1 MFLWRGI
8 SNSLPPICGSILG
21 FVGWRSLEC
30 EFEFHPLA
38 ICGLRL
44 GLFWVTF
51 FGANFDSIPPI
62 CGSHFDFCWVSVLR
76 SDFEFHP
83 LHFCG
88 YHFWVLVGSMFWGEF
103 QFHDVQFCKSH
114 FDFVDFGAILNSQLL
129 QFGVH
134 ILGFVG
140 WIFFRASFELQSLIC
155 LSSCSSCFVSGLRM
169 VGECYCT
176 QKRLSTYGRG
186 GHACSQKLT
195 FKVFVI

>member
-51 FGANFDSIPPI
+51 FWSEFRFHPSNLWLALW
-62 CGSHFDFCWVSVLR
+62 FCWVSVLR

-88 YHFWVLVGSMFWGEF
+88 YHFWVLVGSIFWGEF
-103 QFHDVQFCKSH
+103 RFRDDVQFCKEH
-114 FDFVDFGAILNSQLL
+114 FDFVDFGAILNSN
-129 QFGVH
+129 FSN
-134 ILGFVG
+134 LGFTFWVLLG
-140 WIFFRASFELQSLIC
+140 EYSLER
-155 LSSCSSCFVSGLRM
+155 VSNCNL
-169 VGECYCT
+169 
-176 QKRLSTYGRG
+176 
-186 GHACSQKLT
+186 
-195 FKVFVI
+195 